1 MSVLDTLSS
10 PQYDN
15 LQFLSFLAKPVSDD
29 QLCLS
34 LILSYAS
41 ENGPSYPMKIGADYS
56 VDQKMKMVSFLIR
69 NHFADYK
76 STHCTP
82 LPGEFFKQ
90 PFSIPQENDFVF
102 T

>member
-1 MSVLDTLSS
+1 M
-10 PQYDN
+10 
-15 LQFLSFLAKPVSDD
+15 
-29 QLCLS
+29 CLS

-41 ENGPSYPMKIGADYS
+41 EHGSSYPMQLGKDYN
-56 VDQKMKMVSFLIR
+56 VEQKKQMVSFLIR

-82 LPGEFFKQ
+82 LPGEFFRQ
-90 PFSIPQENDFVF
+90 PFSIPQEESGFVF